1 MTQRDAKR
9 EGWTAEEL
17 GEQSSYEGETEMGR
31 RLRRGDETV
40 GDADA
45 RDVAGDIPAGET
57 PEAREDQDTLRRS
70 PEDSATREPTDADPH
85 EAEDSAA
92 GERDKQNGRA

>member
-1 MTQRDAKR
+1 MTERDAKR

-45 RDVAGDIPAGET
+45 RDVAGDIPVGET
-57 PEAREDQDTLRRS
+57 PEAREDQDTLRRL
-70 PEDSATREPTDADPH
+70 PEDSATREPTDAAPH
-85 EAEDSAA
+85 EDQGSTT
-92 GERDKQNGRA
+92 GMRDKQKGRA

>member
-1 MTQRDAKR
+1 MTERDAKR

-57 PEAREDQDTLRRS
+57 PEEREDQDTLRRS
-70 PEDSATREPTDADPH
+70 PEASATREPTDADPH
-85 EAEDSAA
+85 ETEGSAA

>member
-1 MTQRDAKR
+1 MTERDAKR

-17 GEQSSYEGETEMGR
+17 GEQSSYEGETETGR

-45 RDVAGDIPAGET
+45 RDVAGTVPVEET
-57 PEAREDQDTLRRS
+57 PEAREDQDTLLRS
-70 PEDSATREPTDADPH
+70 PEDSGTREPTDAGPH
-85 EAEDSAA
+85 EAEGSAA
-92 GERDKQNGRA
+92 GKRDEQKGRA